1 MSLQYNNFVAIN
13 IQIETSTYKV
23 TTLIWD
29 RDSLF
34 VNFNQYW
41 SRVAAQIAQKIAENT
56 TSNWGHF
63 NLVRT
68 QSIRLLGINPESD
81 INEDS
86 SPLNILPVNLL
97 HLLLCCGLK
106 HLIKDKTTEELNLMF
121 NLLLEQALQNCQ
133 QYLEGSVITD
143 STELIKKINKNAD
156 QILVTN
162 DTATSNNCFI
172 EKTNLEQFLYKQLH
186 QINKENL
193 DSFLEGDSLL
203 ITKNQYLKK
212 FYLQK
217 NNNKILCIDDLHKL
231 NITNS
236 PESQTNQII
245 TINIDGASKGNPGPA
260 SIGVAFYE
268 KKKGSDKSLINEV
281 SEFIGNTT
289 NNIAEYSALVKA
301 LEISVQQGYKN
312 IEIYSDSELVVKQIK
327 KIYKVKDANIK
338 ELFDKANSLI
348 EKISS
353 FKIIHIP
360 REENLKA
367 DKLANNALK

>member
-1 MSLQYNNFVAIN
+1 
-13 IQIETSTYKV
+13 
-23 TTLIWD
+23 
-29 RDSLF
+29 
-34 VNFNQYW
+34 
-41 SRVAAQIAQKIAENT
+41 
-56 TSNWGHF
+56 
-63 NLVRT
+63 
-68 QSIRLLGINPESD
+68 
-81 INEDS
+81 
-86 SPLNILPVNLL
+86 
-97 HLLLCCGLK
+97 
-106 HLIKDKTTEELNLMF
+106 MF

-312 IEIYSDSELVVKQIK
+312 IEIYSDSELVVKQIQ
-327 KIYKVKDANIK
+327 KIYKVKDASIK